1 MTKTLRWVWLLGG
14 LWAAVLPQAA
24 DAAKVTTLT
33 PQGETPVVKQVRW
46 RFDADMVPQGDPRLP
61 APAVLRCE
69 GKVVSGNSRWLTG
82 KEWVLDLPQPLA
94 AGQRCEVALAPGWKP
109 GVSGATA
116 PAAVAHS
123 FSTSGPAVA
132 QVWPSEWSSIEEE
145 QHFLVQLTGPV
156 QPTSLSKNVWCEVD
170 GLGERLSAKTVSG
183 ANRDALLK
191 RYQLGNQ
198 ADRVLLLAC
207 QRPFAAEAKVRLVWG
222 PGIVGTQGAVAT
234 KVPQRFEWTVR
245 KRFEAEFTCE
255 RERAEAP
262 CMPLRPLRVRFSSPV
277 PRELAAKLSVEVA
290 GGSALKAQL
299 DKDGDAETVEAVSF
313 AAPLPVSAKLK
324 VVMPSGLKDQSGRPL
339 ANAASFPLDTATGA
353 MPPLA
358 KFAAAPFGILESDQ
372 KGGEIAMLPIT
383 VRHVQSDL
391 AGLTG
396 SGQVRIKRMDAAA
409 SDFEILRWLGRVDR
423 FHENTI
429 TAKEAGWP
437 ADQWTVMETVTDG
450 QGREKKV
457 RRERNIGTREASL
470 LLSESG
476 VQTAKLPMLDGKAGD
491 VRPFEVLGIPLPQP
505 GYHLVEVESRLL
517 GKALLADAAPMYV
530 RTGAL
535 VTNLGVHFKR
545 GRENSLVWV
554 TTLDRAKP
562 VADAAVAVSD
572 CRGKQ
577 VWSGKTDDK
586 GLARIPRGFDNDQHE
601 QCLAR
606 QAWFVSARATDAAG
620 RPDMAFTFSDW
631 MGGIDPWRF
640 NQPLASGTTPDTVAH
655 TVMDRSLFRVG
666 ETVHMKHYLRVQTA
680 QGLKLPPAAG
690 APTKLV
696 LTHSGSGEET
706 ELPLAWPAGKGHA
719 AGQWAIPATAKL
731 GVYDMALAHGDQR
744 WPSGQFRVEAFRL
757 PMVDARLAAPK
768 APQVAVAETALEL
781 QLNVLAGG
789 VMAQARTTVSALLKD
804 RSPSFAAYGDFSFEL
819 PRVGRLGQE
828 MDDDSSD
835 TPEHDDSARLVLAHQ
850 PLSTDANGAAR
861 VLVKDLPKTERPAEL
876 LAEVSFNDPN
886 GEVQTVRQ
894 TVALWPSAVVVGLR
908 SRSWV
913 TKGGSTALQAVVL
926 NTEGKPL
933 AGQAVQVRAKLMKMV
948 STRKRLVGGFYAYEH
963 HENSKDLG
971 VVCEAKTDEKGLAAC
986 DADLGQEPGEIQL
999 VVEAKDEAKR
1009 VAKAGLSIWL
1019 TGQGDNWFA
1028 QDNDDRIDVLAEQAE
1043 LQPGQ
1048 TARLQVRM
1056 PYREATALVSIER
1069 EGILDTRIVQLRGD
1083 KPIIEL
1089 PIPKAAGERSW
1100 APNVYVSVM
1109 VLRGRVRDV
1118 PWYSFFT
1125 WGWRSPSEWWQ
1136 AWRHEGVDYQAP
1148 TAMVDLSKPSFK
1160 LGVAALRIGLAEHE
1174 LAVSVTADKASY
1186 AVRDKAKVTVRVTRG
1201 GQPFAGA
1208 SVAFAAVDESLLALK
1223 ANDSWHLLDAL
1234 MQPRGWGV
1242 ETSTA
1247 QGEIIGRRHYGKK
1260 AAPAGGGGGRNPTR
1274 ELFDTLL
1281 LWRAELTLDA
1291 NGQAQLEV
1299 PLNDSLTKFRL
1310 VAVADASVKR
1320 GNDTLHDVFG
1330 SGHTTISV
1338 SQDLQMLAGL
1348 PLVGREGDQFD
1359 AGFTLRNTTA
1369 KAMSV
1374 EASLRGEFNGGG
1386 EPLVLPP
1393 KTVNLAAGAA
1403 VEVSWPVTLPTAG
1416 QGPATVRWV
1425 GSARDTQGTA
1435 KDQLAVT
1442 QTLLP
1447 AVPLRVWSASIQ
1459 QLQESAP
1466 ASVAVAAPGD
1476 ALGVTDQANSPKRGG
1491 VQASLQ
1497 PTLAGAMP
1505 GVRRF
1510 FELYPFSCLEQ
1521 RSSRAVGLLDK
1532 AAWSAVMA
1540 DLPGYLDIDGLA
1552 HYYPPSSGDTSTG
1565 SDRLTAYLLALS
1577 DEAAWPLPDAARTR
1591 MLDGLQAFVE
1601 GRLERRFNTPK
1612 SDLDVRKLAALE
1624 ALSRHGR
1631 AQAKHLG
1638 SLQIN
1643 PAQWPTAAL
1652 IDWALVLRRVSTIPE
1667 RARLLQEA
1675 SNLLRSR
1682 LDVSGTALRFT
1693 TEGSDYWW
1701 WLMDS
1706 PDSNANRL
1714 VLAFA
1719 DQADWQADMPRL
1731 VLGAL
1736 GRQQRGAWLTTTA
1749 NAWGT
1754 LAMRR
1759 FSSLFERSPVTGSTV
1774 LTLGTTSKTA
1784 DWAAEPKGSTQLL
1797 PWPATSPANLQAQQQ
1812 GSGKPWLTVQTLAAV
1827 PLKAPLEA
1835 GYSVQRSVEAVS
1847 QKTSGQWSKGD
1858 VVRVRLTINARAD
1871 MAWVA
1876 LSDPIPTGAT
1886 LLGSGLGGDS
1896 QIATQGE
1903 GKKAE
1908 GWAPSYMERGAEA
1921 WRGVWQWLP
1930 QGQHVVEYTVRLNQS
1945 GSFQMPPTR
1954 IEGMYAPD
1962 SFAERPNPVF
1972 KVQP

>member
-1 MTKTLRWVWLLGG
+1 MRKTARWVWLVGGVLG
-14 LWAAVLPQAA
+14 AVLPLAA
-24 DAAKVTTLT
+24 QAAKVTTLT
-33 PQGETPVVKQVRW
+33 PQGETPVVKQIRW
-46 RFDADMVPQGDPRLP
+46 RFDTDVMPQGDPRLP

-69 GKVVSGNSRWLTG
+69 GKVVEGNSRWLAG

-94 AGQRCEVALAPGWKP
+94 AGQRCEATLAPGWKP
-109 GVSGATA
+109 GLSGATA
-116 PAAVAHS
+116 PTAVTHS
-123 FSTSGPAVA
+123 FSTSGPSVA
-132 QVWPSEWSSIEEE
+132 STWPSPWARIEEE

-156 QPTSLSKNVWCEVD
+156 QPASLAKNAWCEVD
-170 GLGERLSAKTVSG
+170 GLGERLSVKSISG
-183 ANRDALLK
+183 APRDELLK
-191 RYQLGNQ
+191 RYRLQAQ

-222 PGIVGTQGAVAT
+222 AGIVGTQGTVAT
-234 KVPQRFEWTVR
+234 KTVQRFEWTVR
-245 KRFEAEFTCE
+245 ERFEAEFSCE
-255 RERAEAP
+255 RERAQAP

-277 PRELAAKLSVEVA
+277 PRELAAKLSVEVQ

-299 DKDGDAETVEAVSF
+299 DKDGDAETVTEVSF
-313 AAPLPVSAKLK
+313 AAPLPVSAKLS
-324 VVMPSGLKDQSGRPL
+324 VLMPANLKDQSGRGL
-339 ANAASFPLDTATGA
+339 ANAASFPLATATGA

-358 KFAAAPFGILESDQ
+358 KFSAAPFGILESDQ
-372 KGGEIAMLPIT
+372 KGGEIAMLPVT

-391 AGLTG
+391 SGLTG
-396 SGQVRIKRMDAAA
+396 SGQVRIKRIDAAA

-457 RRERNIGTREASL
+457 RRERDIGTREASL
-470 LLSESG
+470 LLSEPG
-476 VQTAKLPMLDGKAGD
+476 VQTAKLPMLDGKAGE

-517 GKALLADAAPMYV
+517 GKALLANPAPMYV

-562 VADAAVAVSD
+562 VAGAAVAVSD
-572 CRGKQ
+572 CRGKE
-577 VWSGKTDDK
+577 VWAGKTDDK

-606 QAWFVSARATDAAG
+606 QAWFVSARAPDAAG

-666 ETVHMKHYLRVQTA
+666 ETVHMKHYLRQQTA
-680 QGLKLPPAAG
+680 RGLKLPPAVG

-696 LTHSGSGEET
+696 LTHAGSGEET
-706 ELPLAWPAGKGHA
+706 ELPLSWPTGKGHA

-731 GVYDMALAHGDQR
+731 GVYDVALAYGNQR
-744 WPSGQFRVEAFRL
+744 WSSGQFRVEAFRL
-757 PMVDARLAAPK
+757 PVIDARLSGPK
-768 APQVAVAETALEL
+768 TAQVAVSETALEL
-781 QLNVLAGG
+781 QLNVFAGG
-789 VMAQARTTVSALLKD
+789 VMAQARTQVSALLKD
-804 RSPSFAAYGDFSFEL
+804 RSPSFAGYSDFSFDL
-819 PRVGRLGQE
+819 PRSGRVGQE
-828 MDDDSSD
+828 MDDDSGETAEQD
-835 TPEHDDSARLVLAHQ
+835 EGARMLLAQQ

-861 VLVKDLPKTERPAEL
+861 VQIKSLPKTERPAEL
-876 LAEVSFNDPN
+876 LTEVSFNDPN

-894 TVALWPSAVVVGLR
+894 TVALWPSSVVVGLR

-913 TKGGSTALQAVVL
+913 TKGGSTALQAVAL
-926 NTEGKPL
+926 GTDGKPL
-933 AGQAVQVRAKLMKMV
+933 AGQAVQVRAKLMKMM

-971 VVCEAKTDEKGLAAC
+971 VVCETKTDEKGLASC

-999 VVEAKDEAKR
+999 VVEAKDDAKR

-1089 PIPKAAGERSW
+1089 PIPKAAGEQSW

-1125 WGWRSPSEWWQ
+1125 WGWQSPSEWWQ

-1160 LGVAALRIGLAEHE
+1160 LGVAALRIGLAEHQ
-1174 LAVSVTADKASY
+1174 LDVSVTADKASY
-1186 AVRDKAKVTVRVTRG
+1186 AVRDKAKVTVKVTRG
-1201 GQPFAGA
+1201 GQPAAGA

-1223 ANDSWHLLDAL
+1223 ANDSWNLLDAM
-1234 MQPRGWGV
+1234 MQQRGWGV

-1260 AAPAGGGGGRNPTR
+1260 AVPAGGGGGRNPTR

-1281 LWRAELTLDA
+1281 LWRADVTLDA

-1310 VAVADASVKR
+1310 VAVADAAVKR
-1320 GNDTLHDVFG
+1320 GGETLHDVFG
-1330 SGHTTISV
+1330 TGHTTISV

-1369 KAMSV
+1369 KAMTV
-1374 EASLRGEFNGGG
+1374 EATLRGEVSGG
-1386 EPLVLPP
+1386 EPLALPA

-1403 VEVSWPVTLPTAG
+1403 VEVTWPVTLPTVG
-1416 QGPATVRWV
+1416 QGPASVRWV
-1425 GSARDTQGTA
+1425 GSARDSQSSA

-1447 AVPLRVWSASIQ
+1447 AVPLRIWSASIQ
-1459 QLQESAP
+1459 QVQVAAP
-1466 ASVAVAAPGD
+1466 TSVAVAAPAD
-1476 ALGVTDQANSPKRGG
+1476 ALGVSDQPGAAKRGG

-1505 GVRRF
+1505 GVRRY
-1510 FELYPFSCLEQ
+1510 FEQYPYTCLEQ

-1532 AAWSAVMA
+1532 AAWTAVMA

-1552 HYYPPSSGDTSTG
+1552 HYYPPSSSDASGG

-1577 DEAAWPLPDAARTR
+1577 DESAWPLPDAARNR

-1601 GRLERRFNTPK
+1601 GRLERRFNAPK
-1612 SDLDVRKLAALE
+1612 ADLDVRKLAALE

-1652 IDWALVLRRVSTIPE
+1652 IDWALVLRRVGTIPD

-1682 LDVSGTALRFT
+1682 LDISGTSLRFT

-1719 DQADWQADMPRL
+1719 DQPDWQADMPRL

-1774 LTLGTTSKTA
+1774 LTLGPSSKTV
-1784 DWAAEPKGSTQLL
+1784 DWAAEPKGSTQML
-1797 PWPATSPANLQAQQQ
+1797 PWPATSPAALQAQQQ
-1812 GSGKPWLTVQTLAAV
+1812 GTGKPWLTVQTLAAV

-1835 GYSVQRSVEAVS
+1835 GYSLQRSVEVVS

-1858 VVRVRLTINARAD
+1858 VMRIRLTINARAD
-1871 MAWVA
+1871 MAWAA

-1886 LLGSGLGGDS
+1886 VLGSGLGGDS

-1908 GWAPSYMERGAEA
+1908 GWTPTYVERGADA

-1945 GSFQMPPTR
+1945 GSFNLPPTR

-1962 SFAERPNPVF
+1962 SFAERPNAVF
-1972 KVQP
+1972 KVTP